1 MTDEPTFEN
10 DDELR
15 DRIDAW
21 ASALVDDDISIDDV
35 DTTARDV
42 VGARAEEFRRGRR
55 MLLDSFDTT
64 VDDFVVT
71 RASAVRSAR
80 PARIGIR
87 VVALTAAASVFTL
100 IGVAIG
106 SAQNG
111 SYSTEFAEVADAEV
125 TDGGVAATEAPL
137 AAPVMESVAAEK
149 SADAG
154 VEAPAAPMV
163 ASADG
168 ATCAD
173 GSRPV
178 IIPEAVIEGE
188 RVEIHWSAGDGVVVY
203 RLSDCSVVF
212 AMTP

>member
-21 ASALVDDDISIDDV
+21 ASALVDGDISIDDV

-111 SYSTEFAEVADAEV
+111 SDSTKFAEVADAEV
-125 TDGGVAATEAPL
+125 TDGGVVATEAPL

-154 VEAPAAPMV
+154 VEAPASPMV